1 MQRLEKRLNIEL
13 KELQDNPIE
22 NCSAGIIDNNINEW
36 CATIFGPS
44 DTPYTGGIFN
54 VLIKFSNE
62 YPFKPPT
69 VIFTTPI
76 FHCNINNRGEICL
89 DILSKKWSP
98 VLTIGKLLL
107 SICSL
112 LAQPNP
118 EDPLVPSIAELYKT
132 NRTVHDFKA
141 REFTAC
147 YASK

>member
-13 KELQDNPIE
+13 KELHDNPIE
-22 NCSAGIIDNNINEW
+22 NCSAGPIDNNIIEW
-36 CATIFGPS
+36 QATIFGPS
-44 DTPYTGGIFN
+44 ETPYTGGIFN

-62 YPFKPPT
+62 YPFKPPS

-89 DILSKKWSP
+89 DILSKNWSP

-132 NRTVHDFKA
+132 NRPIHDFKA